1 MNIFKKLICFIF
13 RKRMAELKAKKIAD
27 SYEIKTVTSGGGPG
41 PGVKSTLE
49 NMKET
54 GIKKVEL
61 VCPEHCKC
69 CKNMFNKAIPIEKA
83 VKLPREDC
91 PLNKCF
97 GRYAAIVE
105 FDLS

>member
-1 MNIFKKLICFIF
+1 MSFVKNIIRFIF
-13 RKRMAELKAKKIAD
+13 RKRIAELKAKQIAD
-27 SYEIKTVTSGGGPG
+27 SYEIKTVTSGGNG

-49 NMKET
+49 NMKQT

-61 VCPEHCKC
+61 VCPEHCEC

-97 GRYAAIVE
+97 GHYAAIVE